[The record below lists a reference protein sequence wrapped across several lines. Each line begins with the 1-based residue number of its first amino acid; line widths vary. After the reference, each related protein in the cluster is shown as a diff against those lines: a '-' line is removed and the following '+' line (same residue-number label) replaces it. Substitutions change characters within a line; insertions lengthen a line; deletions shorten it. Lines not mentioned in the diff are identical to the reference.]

1 LEITKMKIRTRLTLQ
16 FLVIGGIIMMIAS
29 FAIYYAS
36 ANFRR
41 QDFQNRLRNNS
52 LIAAKLLLEAD
63 DIDATRV
70 EKLEKDNPV
79 KLYNE
84 KIVILNFLND
94 TLYSSDKSGIIK
106 ISYETLER
114 IRQYENVGYRDGDY
128 TICGTLYTSR
138 FDRFVILSAA
148 TDDDGL
154 VFLKKLQLILFFV
167 TLISLGLF
175 SVAGWF
181 YAGRALKPISDVI
194 SKVED
199 ISITSLN
206 LRLNEGNGK
215 DELSGLAKTFNKM
228 LARLETAFV
237 MQKDFISN
245 ASHEMRTPLTSIN
258 GQLEVLVMKD
268 RSTEE
273 YKIATASVLDDIKS
287 LITLLNRLLLMAR
300 TSSESETNSNKK
312 TRIDELM
319 WQIREEMRKTNTE
332 ARIGISLDES
342 LSDAEQ
348 MVVAGDEYLLRVAL
362 SNLIENGCKYSA
374 GNSVEITLRQLENWI
389 EIVIKDQGIGIPENE
404 ISKVFEPFFRGSNAK
419 TIQGTGIGLPL
430 VKQILNKH
438 HGTIEITSI
447 INKGTTV
454 LVKLPLFA

>member
-1 LEITKMKIRTRLTLQ
+1 MKIRTRLTLQ

-41 QDFQNRLRNNS
+41 QDFHNRLRNNS

-84 KIVILNFLND
+84 KIVILNYLND
-94 TLYSSDKSGIIK
+94 TLYSSDKSGILK

-128 TICGTLYTSR
+128 TISGTLYTSR
-138 FDRFVILSAA
+138 NDRFVILSAA

-167 TLISLGLF
+167 TLISLALF

-206 LRLNEGNGK
+206 LRLNVGNGK
-215 DELSGLAKTFNKM
+215 DEISGLAKTFNKM
-228 LARLETAFV
+228 LARLETAFA

-245 ASHEMRTPLTSIN
+245 ASHELRTPLTSIN
-258 GQLEVLVMKD
+258 GQLEVLMMKD
-268 RSTEE
+268 RSTED
-273 YKIATASVLDDIKS
+273 YRIATASVLEDIRS
-287 LITLLNRLLLMAR
+287 LINLLNRLLLMAR
-300 TSSESETNSNKK
+300 TSSESESNSDRK
-312 TRIDELM
+312 TRIDELL

-374 GNSVEITLRQLENWI
+374 GNSVDITLRQLENRI

-404 ISKVFEPFFRGSNAK
+404 IRNVFEPFFRGSNAK